1 MGRGEEEMGGDRE
14 VVEKGWMAMGRGW
27 RKEGLGGGGGD
38 EGI

>member
-1 MGRGEEEMGGDRE
+1 MDGNGEG
-14 VVEKGWMAMGRGW
+14 VEKVWMVMGRGW